1 MKYTTVFGE
10 EIETSC
16 IGCTV
21 ANNKQF
27 MKGRI
32 YRTKLWNLAQDFEIA
47 YPGMIILSPLRHVSN
62 YIDLTLDEQ
71 QELNVLLSH
80 CKKAIINIFNC
91 KKVAYAFYEKPD
103 GHIHFIVIPLHNLVD
118 IGDKYSVLGELMTKA
133 EMLRN
138 NKENMVRVVD
148 AISKLK
154 NYFNN
159 L

>member
-47 YPGMIILSPLRHVSN
+47 YPGMIILSPLR
-62 YIDLTLDEQ
+62 
-71 QELNVLLSH
+71 
-80 CKKAIINIFNC
+80 
-91 KKVAYAFYEKPD
+91 
-103 GHIHFIVIPLHNLVD
+103 
-118 IGDKYSVLGELMTKA
+118 
-133 EMLRN
+133 
-138 NKENMVRVVD
+138 
-148 AISKLK
+148 
-154 NYFNN
+154 
-159 L
+159 